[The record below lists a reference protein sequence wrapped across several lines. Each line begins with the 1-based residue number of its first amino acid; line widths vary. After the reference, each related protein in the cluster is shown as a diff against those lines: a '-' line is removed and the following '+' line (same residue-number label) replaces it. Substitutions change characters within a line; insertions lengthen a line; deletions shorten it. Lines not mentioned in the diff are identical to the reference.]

1 MVYCRGK
8 LPVLRPAG
16 QKGRE
21 NAPFRDIFGR
31 KEQLFCSADERNIMS
46 SNSEYAIQVQDV
58 SKIYKLYDKPI
69 DRLKESLSL
78 THKNYHKDF
87 FALSDISFNVKKGET
102 VGIIGTNGS
111 GKSTILKIIT
121 GVLTPT
127 SGQVRVS

>member
-1 MVYCRGK
+1 
-8 LPVLRPAG
+8 
-16 QKGRE
+16 
-21 NAPFRDIFGR
+21 
-31 KEQLFCSADERNIMS
+31 MS
-46 SNSEYAIQVQDV
+46 SNNEYAIQVQDV

-111 GKSTILKIIT
+111 GDEKYENMFLIHSQIFYNCKVHQGRNLHY
-121 GVLTPT
+121 L
-127 SGQVRVS
+127 